1 MKTKNY
7 FLNAALILMV
17 VLSAGFISS
26 VDETKDSNVL
36 NAEKIEYADAGY
48 WIDAVVVTSSSAI
61 SDKELCAGK
70 GYFIDPVVVT
80 FDADKAMLAD
90 KGYYIEPVVVT
101 FHPDVHENAYAS
113 K

>member
-7 FLNAALILMV
+7 FLNAALILMM
-17 VLSAGFISS
+17 VLSAGFIFSEA
-26 VDETKDSNVL
+26 ETNESNVL
-36 NAEKIEYADAGY
+36 NTEKIEYADAGY
-48 WIDAVVVTSSSAI
+48 WIDAVVVTGNSTI

-80 FDADKAMLAD
+80 YDADKAMLAD

-101 FHPDVHENAYAS
+101 YQTGVPVHVYAS